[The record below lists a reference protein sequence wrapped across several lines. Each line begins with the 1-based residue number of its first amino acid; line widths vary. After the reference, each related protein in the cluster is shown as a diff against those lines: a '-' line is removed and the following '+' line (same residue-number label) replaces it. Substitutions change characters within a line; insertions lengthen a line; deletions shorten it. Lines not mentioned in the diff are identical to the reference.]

1 VKFRPFAPV
10 KFHRTTRIY
19 FIVSPCIHSVP
30 PMSRRIAERA
40 ALSRPCYEILYV
52 YAHKI
57 LKYRSIDHFAV
68 PPVRTTKFTRS
79 D

>member
-1 VKFRPFAPV
+1 
-10 KFHRTTRIY
+10 
-19 FIVSPCIHSVP
+19 
-30 PMSRRIAERA
+30 M
-40 ALSRPCYEILYV
+40 LSYLCYEILYV

-68 PPVRTTKFTRS
+68 PPVRTTKSTLS